1 MFWNVSLFEL
11 LSFLI
16 ENIDSISSH
25 VRLLV
30 ESEN

>member
-16 ENIDSISSH
+16 ENIHCISSH